1 MLKEYREFIAR
12 GNVVDLAVGVIIGA
26 AFGAITSSLVDDM
39 LMPVIGLL
47 LGNVDFSTL
56 FVVLS
61 NPTNAPVPVTPDE
74 AKAAGIVTLNYGRFV
89 NTIVNFLIIA
99 FAVFLLVR
107 FVNRLRREQPAEPE
121 APPAPP
127 EEVLLLREIRDSLRR

>member
-89 NTIVNFLIIA
+89 NTIVNFLIVA